1 MRRVNEARKF
11 GMRYPSIDLL
21 IDKSGSKY
29 KLVIAAAT
37 RAKEIQKNN
46 ETLIETSC
54 VKPVGRALEEI
65 LAGVVRLT
73 NNKG

>member
-65 LAGVVRLT
+65 LSGEVRLT
-73 NNKG
+73 NKKG